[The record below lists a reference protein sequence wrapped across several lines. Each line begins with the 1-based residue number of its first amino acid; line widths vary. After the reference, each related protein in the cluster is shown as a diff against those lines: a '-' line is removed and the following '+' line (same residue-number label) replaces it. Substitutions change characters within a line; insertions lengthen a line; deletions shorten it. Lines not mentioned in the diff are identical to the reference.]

1 MHKYM
6 AYKVLFIDE
15 EKEQQDDF
23 KDYMDA
29 ASELQVECVFP
40 ESELEDMIQRID
52 EIAPNAIVCDFLLN
66 EIKVDIK
73 HTVKYTGSD
82 LVNEYQRQR
91 PAFPCFVLTSHDDE
105 AVVKSDDVNVVYV
118 KDLLHNGEPE
128 AKAKF
133 YAKIEEQINKYRKS
147 IDEAQK
153 ELSALLEK
161 KRAEGLN
168 SVETDRMIELDNFI
182 ERSLH
187 AESVVPSEYKLP
199 ESMNKLSALI
209 DKVDLLISQNK

>member
-1 MHKYM
+1 M

-15 EKEQQDDF
+15 EKEQQEFF

-29 ASELQVECVFP
+29 APELKVECVFP

-82 LVNEYQRQR
+82 LLNEYQRQR

-105 AVVKSDDVNVVYV
+105 AVVKSDDVNIVYI
-118 KDLLHNGEPE
+118 KDILHQNGEKA

-133 YAKIEEQINKYRKS
+133 YEKIYEQINKYHKE
-147 IDEAQK
+147 IDKAQK

>member
-1 MHKYM
+1 M

-15 EKEQQDDF
+15 EKEQQDYF

-29 ASELQVECVFP
+29 AP
-40 ESELEDMIQRID
+40 EMEVVCIYPASELEDMIQEID
-52 EIAPNAIVCDFLLN
+52 ELAPNAIVSDFLLN
-66 EIKVDIK
+66 DIKVDIK
-73 HTVKYTGSD
+73 YAVKYTGSE

-91 PAFPCFVLTSHDDE
+91 PAFPCFVLTSHDDG
-105 AVVKSDDVNVVYV
+105 AVVGSDDVNVVYL
-118 KDLLHNGEPE
+118 KNLLHSGEPE

-133 YAKIEEQINKYRKS
+133 YEKIKEQINKYRKS

>member
-1 MHKYM
+1 
-6 AYKVLFIDE
+6 
-15 EKEQQDDF
+15 
-23 KDYMDA
+23 
-29 ASELQVECVFP
+29 
-40 ESELEDMIQRID
+40 MISW
-52 EIAPNAIVCDFLLN
+52 NTWKLLRMLKLN
-66 EIKVDIK
+66 DIK
-73 HTVKYTGSD
+73 LDISYTVKYTGSE
-82 LVNEYQRQR
+82 LVNEYQKQR
-91 PAFPCFVLTSHDDE
+91 PAFPCFVLTSHDDR
-105 AVVKSDDVNVVYV
+105 AVTRSNDVNVVYV
-118 KDLLHNGEPE
+118 KDLLHNGETE

-133 YAKIEEQINKYRKS
+133 YEKVKEQINKYRKS

>member
-1 MHKYM
+1 M

-15 EKEQQDDF
+15 EKEQQEF
-23 KDYMDA
+23 FEDYMDA
-29 ASELQVECVFP
+29 APELKVECVFP

-105 AVVKSDDVNVVYV
+105 AVVKSDDVNVVYI
-118 KDLLHNGEPE
+118 KDILHQNGEKA

-133 YAKIEEQINKYRKS
+133 YEKIYEQINKYHKE
-147 IDEAQK
+147 IGKAQK
-153 ELSALLEK
+153 ELSALLERK
-161 KRAEGLN
+161 KNTGLTPDEN
-168 SVETDRMIELDNFI
+168 ERMVDLDDFLEKSLDSYSAMPKDLKRSETLD
-182 ERSLH
+182 
-187 AESVVPSEYKLP
+187 
-199 ESMNKLSALI
+199 MLSQLI
-209 DKVDLLISQNK
+209 KDVDLLIAQNK

>member
-118 KDLLHNGEPE
+118 KDLLHNGEPA

-161 KRAEGLN
+161 KKNTGLTLSEN
-168 SVETDRMIELDNFI
+168 EKMVELDDFL
-182 ERSLH
+182 EKSLD
-187 AESVVPSEYKLP
+187 SY
-199 ESMNKLSALI
+199 SALPKDLKRPETLDMLSKLI
-209 DKVDLLISQNK
+209 ENVDLLIAQNK

>member
-40 ESELEDMIQRID
+40 ESDLEDMIQRID

-105 AVVKSDDVNVVYV
+105 AVVKSDDVNIVYV

-133 YAKIEEQINKYRKS
+133 YSKIEEQINKYRKS

-153 ELSALLEK
+153 ELSALLERK
-161 KRAEGLN
+161 KNTGLTPDEN
-168 SVETDRMIELDNFI
+168 ERMVDLDDFLEKSLDSYSAMPKDLKRSETLD
-182 ERSLH
+182 
-187 AESVVPSEYKLP
+187 
-199 ESMNKLSALI
+199 MLSQLI
-209 DKVDLLISQNK
+209 KDVDLLIAQNK

>member
-1 MHKYM
+1 M

-15 EKEQQDDF
+15 EKEQQEFF

-29 ASELQVECVFP
+29 APELKVECVFP

-82 LVNEYQRQR
+82 LLNEYQRQR

-105 AVVKSDDVNVVYV
+105 AIVKSDDVNIVYI
-118 KDLLHNGEPE
+118 KDILHQNGEKA

-133 YAKIEEQINKYRKS
+133 YEKIYEQINKYHKE
-147 IDEAQK
+147 IDKAQK

-168 SVETDRMIELDNFI
+168 SVETDRMIGLDNFI